1 MHNSAFLFTVMEHK
15 LHKLYQ
21 GNVHVLESIQYF
33 QLKNIKT
40 IIVVGQHNYKLFTHF
55 VTYYKV
61 DENLTDI
68 IQTFDRITT
77 IISKE
82 INHSSVLVCCANGLN
97 WSAAIIIAYFIKFK
111 QWQYEK
117 AFYHLKSLKNLVN
130 PSLPLKKQ
138 LILFNTKI
146 HNQKQD
152 NQENNLNYH
161 NLIPPSKFQ
170 QRIIEQNLKQQYLED
185 SIHSEDEIQS
195 PGSCQGGQT
204 PIFFSPNKQGIIQR
218 QKHTPHHKSPLKR
231 TGRHI
236 RNYTFQ
242 IDDAITK
249 QLQNNDNKVQSSPQF
264 KNEHEQLNLTQRKS
278 RIIHRTKSAMN
289 QK

>member
-1 MHNSAFLFTVMEHK
+1 MLVSQNPFNTFNYTE
-15 LHKLYQ
+15 Q
-21 GNVHVLESIQYF
+21 IIQF
-33 QLKNIKT
+33 
-40 IIVVGQHNYKLFTHF
+40 
-55 VTYYKV
+55 YYKKYQNHHCRWITQLQTIHTFYNLLF

-82 INHSSVLVCCANGLN
+82 NNHFSVLVCCAYGLN

-130 PSLPLKKQ
+130 PSLPLEKQ

-170 QRIIEQNLKQQYLED
+170 QRIIEQTLKQQYLED
-185 SIHSEDEIQS
+185 SIHSEDEILS
-195 PGSCQGGQT
+195 PGSCRGGQT
-204 PIFFSPNKQGIIQR
+204 PIFFSQTNRVLSKDKSIPHIIKALQKGLAGTSGITLSKLMMLSQSNF
-218 QKHTPHHKSPLKR
+218 KTM
-231 TGRHI
+231 
-236 RNYTFQ
+236 
-242 IDDAITK
+242 ITK
-249 QLQNNDNKVQSSPQF
+249 YKVLLNSKMNMNNQILLKEKVESFIELKVQ
-264 KNEHEQLNLTQRKS
+264 
-278 RIIHRTKSAMN
+278 
-289 QK
+289 